1 MQMAKLYFGPITTS
15 VGVYTPNTQ
24 QPNGRMWGFSA
35 QQTLLWKGVR
45 VTPELAYIR
54 FAQGANLAGG
64 QRNNLRAGVSASIG
78 L

>member
-1 MQMAKLYFGPITTS
+1 
-15 VGVYTPNTQ
+15 
-24 QPNGRMWGFSA
+24 MWGFSA
-35 QQTLLWKGVR
+35 QQTLLWKGVS

-54 FAQGANLAGG
+54 YAQGANLAGG